1 MLSARFLRKE
11 FGSVIAV
18 RNVSFEIADNVTFG
32 LIGPNGA
39 GKTTT
44 MRMILGILTPE
55 AGSIEWKG
63 VPVDGATRRRF
74 GYLPEERGLYA
85 KMTVREQ
92 IKYFGRLHGLRD
104 RRATK
109 SCAEWIDRLELDG
122 LADRPC
128 AELSKGNQQKVQVAC
143 AAVHDPELLVL
154 DEPFSGLDPI
164 NADMLFAVLRELR
177 ARGATLVLSSHQM
190 WQLEELCSSF
200 CIISN
205 GENRASGTLAELRE
219 AFPRRIV
226 RVAPATQAAREILQG
241 VSGMRALKD
250 QDGMLQY
257 EVPSDAPFSQTLR
270 RLVDVEALTRFEVVE
285 PSLHDIYIH
294 AVEEDRV
301 HSTP

>member
-11 FGSVIAV
+11 FGSVVAV
-18 RNVSFEIADNVTFG
+18 RNVSFNIEENTTFG

-63 VPVDGATRRRF
+63 TPVDAEMRRRF

-92 IKYFGRLHGLRD
+92 IRYFGRLHGLGDGQAAR
-104 RRATK
+104 
-109 SCAEWIDRLELDG
+109 SCAEWIDRLELDA

-143 AAVHDPELLVL
+143 AAVHSPELLVL

-164 NADMLFAVLRELR
+164 NADMLFAVLGELR
-177 ARGATLVLSSHQM
+177 AAGATLVLSSHQM
-190 WQLEELCSSF
+190 WQLEELCSAF

-205 GENRASGTLAELRE
+205 GENRAAGTLAELRE
-219 AFPRRIV
+219 NFSRRIV
-226 RVAPATQAAREILQG
+226 RVAPASAAAREILESL
-241 VSGMRALKD
+241 SGTRALKD
-250 QDGMLQY
+250 QDGVLQY
-257 EVPSDAPFSQTLR
+257 EVPADAPFSQMLR

-294 AVEEDRV
+294 AVEGDGAPAT
-301 HSTP
+301 S

>member
-11 FGSVIAV
+11 FGSVVAV
-18 RNVSFEIADNVTFG
+18 RNVSFEIAENTTFG

-55 AGSIEWKG
+55 AGSIDWKG
-63 VPVDGATRRRF
+63 VPVDAAIRRRF
-74 GYLPEERGLYA
+74 GYLPEERGLYG

-92 IKYFGRLHGLRD
+92 IKYFGRLHGMSEA
-104 RRATK
+104 RASK
-109 SCAEWIDRLELDG
+109 SGVEWIDRLALEAF
-122 LADRPC
+122 ADRPC

-143 AAVHDPELLVL
+143 AAVHAPELLVL

-164 NADMLFAVLRELR
+164 NADMLFSVLGELR
-177 ARGATLVLSSHQM
+177 DRGATLVLSSHQM

-205 GENRASGTLAELRE
+205 GENRAGGTLAELRE
-219 AFPRRIV
+219 RFSRRIV
-226 RVAPATQAAREILQG
+226 RVAPASQPAREILESLPG
-241 VSGMRALKD
+241 TRALKD

-257 EVPSDAPFSQTLR
+257 EVPADAPFSQTLR
-270 RLVDVEALTRFEVVE
+270 RLVDVEALTRFEVIE

-294 AVEEDRV
+294 AVEQDGV
-301 HSTP
+301 FAVP